1 MQYAVIRSGGKQ
13 YKVSVG
19 DTLKFDKLNSQEGKN
34 IAFDVLLLVS
44 DGKAKIGKPVVSG
57 VRVEG
62 KLIENIKGEKTR
74 VSKFKAKSR
83 YRKSIGFRPALSVVK
98 IERIINGANKI
109 ENKTEK
115 PAKTA
120 SKPKTE

>member
-83 YRKSIGFRPALSVVK
+83 YRKSMGFRPALSVVK
-98 IERIINGANKI
+98 IERITNGRNKI
-109 ENKTEK
+109 ENKAEK